1 MNVIIEAYLS
11 EPPSSIHC
19 FRDVTLYANC
29 IINKTV
35 LIECEKYK
43 KDMYYKWLKSF
54 GAYDFVED
62 IISVDKEKGYKIGIN
77 KANIVVDRINES
89 NLNQI
94 ISQLS
99 ILKG

>member
-1 MNVIIEAYLS
+1 
-11 EPPSSIHC
+11 
-19 FRDVTLYANC
+19 
-29 IINKTV
+29 
-35 LIECEKYK
+35 
-43 KDMYYKWLKSF
+43 MYYKWLKSF

-62 IISVDKEKGYKIGIN
+62 IISIDKEKGYKIGIN